1 MPGKHNAGGCKCCC
15 VHCPDYPG
23 TWTAL
28 ICGVVIDATRWTFA
42 GIGTPIEPALN
53 GVAFSGTISGTPGV
67 FNPTTNFYRLD
78 HSITFANKG
87 YNSTTYGFVN
97 FSAINITVDIYD
109 DCQTNETWSIVQAF
123 ARGRYFNMGIPIDID
138 VRMFL
143 SDTSPKKS
151 GCGQFLESTGATN
164 TGALIITN
172 GGTSQAQVGAVSL
185 TC

>member
-28 ICGVVIDATRWTFA
+28 ICGVVLDSTRWTWG
-42 GIGTPIEPALN
+42 GIGTTIESALN
-53 GVAFSGTISGTPGV
+53 GVAFTGTISGTPTV
-67 FNPTTNFYRLD
+67 VSPTVNFYTLT
-78 HSITFANKG
+78 HGITFTGKL
-87 YNSTTYGFVN
+87 YTSTTYGAVV
-97 FSAINITVDIYD
+97 FSAINIEVFIYD
-109 DCQTNETWSIVQAF
+109 DCQTGETWSVVQAF
-123 ARGRYFNMGIPIDID
+123 ARGRYTFMGLPIDID

-151 GCGQFLESTGATN
+151 GCGQFLESTGSTN

-172 GGTSQAQVGAVSL
+172 GGTSQAQVGVVSL